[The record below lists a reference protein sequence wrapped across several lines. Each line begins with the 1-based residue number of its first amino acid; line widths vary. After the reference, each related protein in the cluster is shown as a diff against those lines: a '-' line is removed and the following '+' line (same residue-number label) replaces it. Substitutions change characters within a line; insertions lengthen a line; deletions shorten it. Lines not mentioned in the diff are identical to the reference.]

1 MFERWNMEDLGEIAF
16 IITPLVRHPVYKNPS
31 LLNEWSGDV
40 FNPILKAIKSHL
52 MPTTTNRGAAGGS
65 GSRPVSSISKRNE
78 VATTIKGELN
88 I

>member
-40 FNPILKAIKSHL
+40 FNPILIAIKSHL
-52 MPTTTNRGAAGGS
+52 MPTTTNN
-65 GSRPVSSISKRNE
+65 PKR
-78 VATTIKGELN
+78 KSWLN
-88 I
+88 VDKESHFPIQNIPFAI